1 MYAKERTDNCDRL
14 PNPVGKR
21 TVSSEFEGDLF
32 EMANLFPVTTGLP
45 MTVWVSPR
53 GKARHDVRVKVNRT
67 HGNQMDA
74 SNTAVVGV
82 RPSPRLI
89 AGRLASADQQAVFAW
104 ISLNVTPNVDY
115 GDGRI
120 DTIQLGQHLRRAS

>member
-1 MYAKERTDNCDRL
+1 
-14 PNPVGKR
+14 
-21 TVSSEFEGDLF
+21 
-32 EMANLFPVTTGLP
+32 
-45 MTVWVSPR
+45 
-53 GKARHDVRVKVNRT
+53 VNRT